1 MTLLELLEKAKM
13 ALLDSLFGTRA
24 PGDKTAEPSSLHYH
38 CKGDDLVACQHG
50 CESLTGDL
58 HYHPTAIGLVACWHK
73 CKSCL
78 TDLSFWIGVTVS
90 FPLEHVIWE
99 KSPPFNY
106 IARYFGLL

>member
-1 MTLLELLEKAKM
+1 MI
-13 ALLDSLFGTRA
+13 LDSLFCTRA
-24 PGDKTAEPSSLHYH
+24 PGDNHVSSSGAPCKELQGDPHYH
-38 CKGDDLVACQHG
+38 K
-50 CESLTGDL
+50 T
-58 HYHPTAIGLVACWHK
+58 PNGLVACLHK

-99 KSPPFNY
+99 KIPPFNY